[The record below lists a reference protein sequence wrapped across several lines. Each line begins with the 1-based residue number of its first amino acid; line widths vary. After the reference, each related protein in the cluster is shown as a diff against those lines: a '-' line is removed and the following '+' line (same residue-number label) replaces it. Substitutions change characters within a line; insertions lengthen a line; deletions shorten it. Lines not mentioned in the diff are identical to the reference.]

1 MVMQSKRLI
10 LLSLVLGFQL
20 GTFMSCAPGWRSS
33 IPVSVTVCGVTTLAA
48 AALGGSAL
56 SAQMW
61 HSKAGKKI
69 ERDITLVSRELKRVR
84 YAIKHAALIEF
95 ELREYQE
102 KEHALKEQLDTLLKS
117 RPLIVRVFGG
127 SKSGV
132 TPQIAAGLW
141 AAFGVAATS
150 AMASGVW
157 ASRNYRRAA
166 GIASGQVTPVGNDG
180 DKRPFEAGLGLPVV
194 VDNPLQQ

>member
-1 MVMQSKRLI
+1 MMMQSKRLV
-10 LLSLVLGFQL
+10 LLSVVLGFQL
-20 GTFMSCAPGWRSS
+20 GIVMSCAPGWRSS
-33 IPVSVTVCGVTTLAA
+33 IPVSVAVCGLTTLAA

-102 KEHALKEQLDTLLKS
+102 KEHALKEQLDILLKS

-141 AAFGVAATS
+141 AAFGVAAPS

-166 GIASGQVTPVGNDG
+166 GIASRSGTPVGDDG
-180 DKRPFEAGLGLPVV
+180 DKPPFGERSGLPVV
-194 VDNPLQQ
+194 VSNLLEQ

>member
-10 LLSLVLGFQL
+10 FLSVVLGFQF
-20 GTFMSCAPGWRSS
+20 GTVMSRAPQWCSS
-33 IPVSVTVCGVTTLAA
+33 IDSSVAVCGVATLAA
-48 AALGGSAL
+48 AALGSSAL

-61 HSKAGKKI
+61 HSKAGKRV
-69 ERDITLVSRELKRVR
+69 ERDITLVSLELKRVR

-102 KEHALKEQLDTLLKS
+102 KEHALKEQLDILLKS

-132 TPQIAAGLW
+132 APQIAAGLW
-141 AAFGVAATS
+141 TAFGVVAPS
-150 AMASGVW
+150 AIASGVW
-157 ASRNYRRAA
+157 AWRNYKKAA
-166 GIASGQVTPVGNDG
+166 ESASGLGTPVGNG
-180 DKRPFEAGLGLPVV
+180 GGKSPVV
-194 VDNPLQQ
+194 TVNPLSQLES